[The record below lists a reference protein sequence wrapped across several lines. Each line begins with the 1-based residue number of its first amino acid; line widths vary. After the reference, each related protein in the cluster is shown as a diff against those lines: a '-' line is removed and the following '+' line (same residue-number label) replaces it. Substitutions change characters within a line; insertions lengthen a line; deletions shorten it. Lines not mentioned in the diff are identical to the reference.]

1 MYLLKFVLLLFTGY
15 VTELFLTL
23 EAVVDSLDSDFR
35 PMTRDIFKSTPN
47 LKEQSTISGPTRG
60 SEDPRKTS
68 PRHVTETDRA
78 PRPQSPAGLRTGHG
92 AVISP
97 VPGHVYHAS
106 APPMNPIGRYER
118 SHHHKPATIPANHP
132 SDDDGKPLECS
143 LTHHQEFIH
152 SFHGPNGVLTL
163 LAYEQCRK
171 VV

>member
-1 MYLLKFVLLLFTGY
+1 MYLLNFGVFLFAGY

-47 LKEQSTISGPTRG
+47 LKEQSTISGSVRG

-78 PRPQSPAGLRTGHG
+78 PRPQSPAGMRTGQG

-118 SHHHKPATIPANHP
+118 SHHHKPATIPTNHP
-132 SDDDGKPLECS
+132 SDDDGKS
-143 LTHHQEFIH
+143 L
-152 SFHGPNGVLTL
+152 
-163 LAYEQCRK
+163 